1 MNPGELL
8 RNRYRIEKALA
19 AGGFGETYLA
29 IDLDYPGQRQ
39 VVVKQLKPA
48 QSDPATLEIARRL
61 FESEA
66 QVLADLGETSDRLPA
81 LYAYFEEQ
89 GEFYLVQEF
98 IAGQTLTMDLAG
110 RQLSE
115 SQTIEILREILAS
128 LQVVHGKNKIHR
140 DLKPDNIVRRTQDS
154 KLVLID
160 FGAVKELRQA
170 TNLGQTAS
178 IGIGTS
184 GYMPTEQ
191 AIGFPKL
198 ASDVYAVGAIGIQ
211 CLTGVEPH
219 KLFDE
224 DALVLRWQHLCQV
237 SSSLAAVLEKMVAQQ
252 VSSRYRDGM
261 EAAEAIDSLSIAPP
275 PAVTVIP
282 KPSPTV
288 PPVATQTPATISGLF
303 DFDRHKFLKFLMIG
317 GAGLFGIFLLGNVF
331 SLKNSI
337 INNSSIDTSSLPSS
351 TTSPSTAK
359 NNGSSDTNNLNDQN
373 LTKSESESKKKE
385 IAGYDKA
392 IAINSQNIDAYLKRG
407 IAKFKL
413 GNKQEAMDDFNK
425 AVSLD
430 RKNAKAY
437 GVRGAA
443 KFVSGNKQ
451 EAIAD
456 FDQAIS
462 LDSKYAQAYALRG
475 LAKYDLGNKQEATV
489 DYNKAISLDPKNT
502 DAYINRGLAKS
513 DLGNKKEAIADYNK
527 AISIDPKNSWAYTNR
542 GNAKSDLGNKKEA
555 IADYDKAISIDPKY
569 AQAYAFRG
577 LAKYDLGN
585 KQEAIAD
592 YDKAIS
598 IDPKNSWVYSNRG
611 DAKSD
616 SGNKKEAIADYDK
629 AISIDSK
636 NASAYNGRGVVK
648 YSLGD
653 LSGSLA
659 DYEQAIAIDPKLA
672 GSHSNIAFIK
682 YDLNDIPSAINSW
695 RKSLELSPNEP
706 DTQLGLAVALYRQG
720 ESAEAFQLAKA
731 AISKEKRSTDLE
743 FLRKD
748 RFWSEKIIKDANEF
762 FQALSTNGN

>member
-115 SQTIEILREILAS
+115 SQTIEILQEILAS

-160 FGAVKELRQA
+160 FGAVKEVRQA

-224 DALVLRWQHLCQV
+224 DALVLHWQHLCQV

-252 VSSRYRDGM
+252 VNSRYRDGM
-261 EAAEAIDSLSIAPP
+261 EAAAAIERLSIAPP
-275 PAVTVIP
+275 PAATVIP
-282 KPSPTV
+282 KPS
-288 PPVATQTPATISGLF
+288 VATQAPATISGFF
-303 DFDRHKFLKFLMIG
+303 DFGHHKFLKFLMIG
-317 GAGLFGIFLLGNVF
+317 GAGLFGIFVLGSVF
-331 SLKNSI
+331 SLKTPI
-337 INNSSIDTSSLPSS
+337 INNASTGTASLSSS
-351 TTSPSTAK
+351 TTSPSTADNNS
-359 NNGSSDTNNLNDQN
+359 NNGTNTDSNPR
-373 LTKSESESKKKE
+373 LTESEIKKKKKE

-392 IAINSQNIDAYLKRG
+392 ITINSKDINAYIKRG
-407 IAKFKL
+407 IAKYGL
-413 GNKQEAMDDFNK
+413 GNKQEAIDDFNK
-425 AVSLD
+425 VISID
-430 RKNAKAY
+430 PKYSRAY
-437 GVRGAA
+437 GMRG
-443 KFVSGNKQ
+443 V
-451 EAIAD
+451 
-456 FDQAIS
+456 
-462 LDSKYAQAYALRG
+462 
-475 LAKYDLGNKQEATV
+475 V
-489 DYNKAISLDPKNT
+489 KN
-502 DAYINRGLAKS
+502 
-513 DLGNKKEAIADYNK
+513 DLGNKKEAIADYDKAISIDPEFAVVYYHRGLAKYGLGNKQEAINDYNK
-527 AISIDPKNSWAYTNR
+527 AISIDPKNDDAYFNR
-542 GNAKSDLGNKKEA
+542 GFAKYDLGNKKEA
-555 IADYDKAISIDPKY
+555 IADYDKAISIDPKN
-569 AQAYAFRG
+569 AMAHNNRG

-585 KQEAIAD
+585 KKEAIAD

-598 IDPKNSWVYSNRG
+598 IDPKNAMAYINRG
-611 DAKSD
+611 DAKYD

-636 NASAYNGRGVVK
+636 NALAYHNRGVAK
-648 YSLGD
+648 HNLGD

-659 DYEQAIAIDPKLA
+659 DYEQAIAIDPQSP
-672 GSHSNIAFIK
+672 GSHNNIAFIK
-682 YDLNDIPSAINSW
+682 YDLGDTPGAISLW

-706 DTQLGLAVALYRQG
+706 DAQLGLAVVLYRQG
-720 ESAEAFQLAKA
+720 QSAEAFQLAKA